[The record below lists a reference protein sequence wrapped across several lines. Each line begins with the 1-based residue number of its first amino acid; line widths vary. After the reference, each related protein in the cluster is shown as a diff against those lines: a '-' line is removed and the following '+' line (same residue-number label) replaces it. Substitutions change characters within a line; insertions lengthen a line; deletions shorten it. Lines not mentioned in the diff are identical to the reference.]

1 MSGRSHAICV
11 IWGIREEELKRW
23 ATSTSSIPTY
33 PPRCLSLQERYHSSL
48 QPLRQPTT
56 SRSRYL
62 TQIGIGV
69 AALGLIVLMA
79 SLIAERIGE
88 READRALREDRPESP
103 SLEE

>member
-1 MSGRSHAICV
+1 MTRLLRITGFLLIAAGALVILVWAI
-11 IWGIREEELKRW
+11 
-23 ATSTSSIPTY
+23 
-33 PPRCLSLQERYHSSL
+33 H
-48 QPLRQPTT
+48 PLRAIWPW
-56 SRSRYL
+56 L
-62 TQIGIGV
+62 IALPPAIQIGIGV